1 MSANSINDTAR
12 VVETLSD
19 EELLAWLRLA
29 FVFRGRAREAV
40 QLVAA
45 FGLPETIF
53 ELPRATVKDRI
64 GREAAS
70 ELFSAEAEAAAEK
83 ALAWLRRTPTADV
96 VLVTDPFYPKEL
108 IASGTSDVLLFIR
121 GRRETLVRPR
131 VTLLISAKADA
142 EGRRNL
148 KDFAAALAENGV
160 TAVLAGE
167 TEAELEGITA
177 ASQTP
182 GGVIIAATAG
192 PDRVPSA
199 LCLAAWKK
207 AEQTGLILTG
217 HFPGTSAADV
227 GYEARDYLLA
237 AMCRGLLVVE
247 AERRDPLL
255 GIMRRSAELGRDA
268 AAIPGSIH
276 SPLYKGNHLLIRQG
290 AKLTESL
297 EDLMKDFGLTED

>member
-1 MSANSINDTAR
+1 M
-12 VVETLSD
+12 
-19 EELLAWLRLA
+19 
-29 FVFRGRAREAV
+29 
-40 QLVAA
+40 
-45 FGLPETIF
+45 
-53 ELPRATVKDRI
+53 
-64 GREAAS
+64 
-70 ELFSAEAEAAAEK
+70 
-83 ALAWLRRTPTADV
+83 
-96 VLVTDPFYPKEL
+96 LVTDPLYPKEL
-108 IASGTSDVLLFIR
+108 IASGTSDVLLFVR

-167 TEAELEGITA
+167 TEAELTGVAA

-192 PDRVPSA
+192 PDRVPST
-199 LCLAAWKK
+199 LCLPVWKK
-207 AEQTGLILTG
+207 AEQAGLILTG
-217 HFPGTSAADV
+217 HFPGTSATDV

-255 GIMRRSAELGRDA
+255 DIMRRAAELGRDA

-276 SPLYKGNHLLIRQG
+276 SPLYKGNHLMIRQG

-297 EDLMKDFGLTED
+297 EDLMKDFGLTGN

>member
-1 MSANSINDTAR
+1 MSTSSVNDTAR

-53 ELPRATVKDRI
+53 ELPRAAVKDRI
-64 GREAAS
+64 GRGS
-70 ELFSAEAEAAAEK
+70 TELFSDEAEVAAEK
-83 ALAWLRRTPTADV
+83 ALTWLRRTPTADV
-96 VLVTDPFYPKEL
+96 VLVTDPLYPKEL
-108 IASGTSDVLLFIR
+108 IASGTSDVLLFVR
-121 GRRETLVRPR
+121 GRRETLARPR

-167 TEAELEGITA
+167 TEAELTGVAA

-199 LCLAAWKK
+199 LCLPVWKK
-207 AEQTGLILTG
+207 AEQAGLILTG
-217 HFPGTSAADV
+217 HFRERVRLTSDTKRGITSWPPCAADFWWWKPSAGIRFWTSCV
-227 GYEARDYLLA
+227 VRRNWGGTLRRF
-237 AMCRGLLVVE
+237 RGPFI
-247 AERRDPLL
+247 RRF
-255 GIMRRSAELGRDA
+255 IK
-268 AAIPGSIH
+268 AI
-276 SPLYKGNHLLIRQG
+276 
-290 AKLTESL
+290 TC
-297 EDLMKDFGLTED
+297 

>member
-1 MSANSINDTAR
+1 MSTDSVNDTAR

-64 GREAAS
+64 GRESA
-70 ELFSAEAEAAAEK
+70 ELFSDEAEAAAEK

-96 VLVTDPFYPKEL
+96 VLVTDSLYPKEL
-108 IASGTSDVLLFIR
+108 IASGTSDVLLFVR
-121 GRRETLVRPR
+121 GRRETLARPR

-148 KDFAAALAENGV
+148 KDFAVALAENGV
-160 TAVLAGE
+160 TVILAGE
-167 TEAELEGITA
+167 TEAELTGVA
-177 ASQTP
+177 AAAQTP

-199 LCLAAWKK
+199 LCLPVWKK
-207 AEQTGLILTG
+207 AEQAGLILTG
-217 HFPGTSAADV
+217 HFPGTSATDV

-255 GIMRRSAELGRDA
+255 DIMRRAAELGRDA

-297 EDLMKDFGLTED
+297 EDLMKDFGLTGN

>member
-1 MSANSINDTAR
+1 MSTSSANDTAR

-64 GREAAS
+64 DRKS
-70 ELFSAEAEAAAEK
+70 TELFSDEAEAAAEK
-83 ALAWLRRTPTADV
+83 ALTWLRRTPTADV
-96 VLVTDPFYPKEL
+96 VLVTDPLYPKEL
-108 IASGTSDVLLFIR
+108 IASGTSDVLLFVR
-121 GRRETLVRPR
+121 GRRETLARPR

-167 TEAELEGITA
+167 TEAELTGVAA

-199 LCLAAWKK
+199 LCLPVWKK
-207 AEQTGLILTG
+207 AEQAGLILTG
-217 HFPGTSAADV
+217 HFPGTSATDV

-255 GIMRRSAELGRDA
+255 DIMRRAAELGRDA

-297 EDLMKDFGLTED
+297 EDLMKDFGLTGN

>member
-1 MSANSINDTAR
+1 MSTSSANDTAR

-53 ELPRATVKDRI
+53 ELPRAAVKDRI
-64 GREAAS
+64 GRGS
-70 ELFSAEAEAAAEK
+70 TELFSDEAEAAAEK
-83 ALAWLRRTPTADV
+83 SLTWLRRTPTADV
-96 VLVTDPFYPKEL
+96 VLVTDPLYPKEL
-108 IASGTSDVLLFIR
+108 IASGTSDVLLFVR

-167 TEAELEGITA
+167 TEAELTGVAA

-192 PDRVPSA
+192 PDRVPST
-199 LCLAAWKK
+199 LCLPVWKK
-207 AEQTGLILTG
+207 AEQAGLILTG
-217 HFPGTSAADV
+217 HFPGTSAIDV

-255 GIMRRSAELGRDA
+255 DIMRRAAELGRDA

-297 EDLMKDFGLTED
+297 EDLMKDFGLTGN

>member
-1 MSANSINDTAR
+1 MSTNSANDTAR

-64 GREAAS
+64 GRKS
-70 ELFSAEAEAAAEK
+70 TELFSAEAEAAAEK
-83 ALAWLRRTPTADV
+83 ALTWLRRTPTADV
-96 VLVTDPFYPKEL
+96 VLVTDPLYPKEL
-108 IASGTSDVLLFIR
+108 IASGTSDVLLFVR
-121 GRRETLVRPR
+121 GRRETLARPR

-167 TEAELEGITA
+167 TEAELTGVAA

-199 LCLAAWKK
+199 LCLPVWKK
-207 AEQTGLILTG
+207 AEQAGLILTG
-217 HFPGTSAADV
+217 HFPGTSATDV

-247 AERRDPLL
+247 AERRDPRLDS
-255 GIMRRSAELGRDA
+255 RRRAAELGRDA

-297 EDLMKDFGLTED
+297 EDLMKDFGLTGN

>member
-1 MSANSINDTAR
+1 M
-12 VVETLSD
+12 
-19 EELLAWLRLA
+19 
-29 FVFRGRAREAV
+29 
-40 QLVAA
+40 
-45 FGLPETIF
+45 
-53 ELPRATVKDRI
+53 
-64 GREAAS
+64 
-70 ELFSAEAEAAAEK
+70 
-83 ALAWLRRTPTADV
+83 
-96 VLVTDPFYPKEL
+96 TDPLYPKEL
-108 IASGTSDVLLFIR
+108 IASGTSDVLLFVR
-121 GRRETLVRPR
+121 GRRETLARPR

-167 TEAELEGITA
+167 TEAELTGVAA

-199 LCLAAWKK
+199 LCLPVWKK
-207 AEQTGLILTG
+207 AEQAGLILTG
-217 HFPGTSAADV
+217 HFPGTSATDV

-255 GIMRRSAELGRDA
+255 DIMRRAAELGRDA

-297 EDLMKDFGLTED
+297 EDLMKDFGLTGN

>member
-1 MSANSINDTAR
+1 MSTNSVNDTAR

-19 EELLAWLRLA
+19 EELLAWLRLV

-64 GREAAS
+64 GRGS
-70 ELFSAEAEAAAEK
+70 TELFSDEAEAAAEK
-83 ALAWLRRTPTADV
+83 SLTWLRRTPTADV
-96 VLVTDPFYPKEL
+96 VLVTDPLYPKEL
-108 IASGTSDVLLFIR
+108 IASGTSDVLLFVR
-121 GRRETLVRPR
+121 GRRETLARPR

-167 TEAELEGITA
+167 TEAELTGVAA

-199 LCLAAWKK
+199 LCLPVWKK
-207 AEQTGLILTG
+207 AEQAGLILTG
-217 HFPGTSAADV
+217 HFPGTSATDV

-255 GIMRRSAELGRDA
+255 DIMRRAAELGRDA

-297 EDLMKDFGLTED
+297 EDLMKDFGLTGD

>member
-1 MSANSINDTAR
+1 MSTSSVNDTAR

-53 ELPRATVKDRI
+53 ELPRAAVKDRI
-64 GREAAS
+64 GRKS
-70 ELFSAEAEAAAEK
+70 TELFSDEAEAAAEK
-83 ALAWLRRTPTADV
+83 SLTWLRRTPTADV
-96 VLVTDPFYPKEL
+96 VLVTDPLYPKEL
-108 IASGTSDVLLFIR
+108 IASGTSDVLLFVR
-121 GRRETLVRPR
+121 GRRETLARPR

-167 TEAELEGITA
+167 TEAELTGVAA
-177 ASQTP
+177 ASQTS

-199 LCLAAWKK
+199 LCLPVWKK
-207 AEQTGLILTG
+207 AEQAGLILTG
-217 HFPGTSAADV
+217 HFPGTSATDV

-255 GIMRRSAELGRDA
+255 DIMRRAAELGRDA

-297 EDLMKDFGLTED
+297 EDLINDFVLTGN